1 MTCACICDIVYI
13 IFKKHSSNSY
23 SFVTK
28 LGFLRNS
35 ILPAIS
41 GLVLYRMLN
50 LRNVEQFNILKSFR
64 MLTALRFWDIL
75 RLKDSYDYNSST
87 NHH

>member
-1 MTCACICDIVYI
+1 MTCACVCDIVYI

-41 GLVLYRMLN
+41 GLMLYQMLT
-50 LRNVEQFNILKSFR
+50 LKNVQQFNILKSFR
-64 MLTALRFWDIL
+64 ILTAFKVLGYFEIKR
-75 RLKDSYDYNSST
+75 
-87 NHH
+87 